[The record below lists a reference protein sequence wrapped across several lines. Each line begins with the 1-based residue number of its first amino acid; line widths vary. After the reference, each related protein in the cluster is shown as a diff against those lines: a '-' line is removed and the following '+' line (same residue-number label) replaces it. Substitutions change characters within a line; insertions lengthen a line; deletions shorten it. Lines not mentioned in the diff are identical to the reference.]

1 MSREIKFRIWDKKHK
16 RWFQGSTD
24 PKSIALQTDAIDLF
38 GEVII
43 FGEILH
49 DQNEDDVWKNDPDI
63 KGSLDVMDWL
73 EVCQYTGLRDKNGIP
88 IYEGDIL
95 SIPARKDKSNG
106 RLYKVEWHKVHAR
119 FNFANKN
126 GEFGE
131 INIGK
136 IKRAEVV
143 GNIHE
148 NPELLGGEE

>member
-1 MSREIKFRIWDKKHK
+1 MREIKFRIWDKKHK

-24 PKSIALQTDAIDLF
+24 QKSIALQTDAIDLF

-63 KGSLDVMDWL
+63 KGSLDVMNWL

-106 RLYKVEWHKVHAR
+106 KLYKVEWHRVHAR

-136 IKRAEVV
+136 IKRAEVI

-148 NPELLGGEE
+148 NPELLGEE

>member
-1 MSREIKFRIWDKKHK
+1 MSRELKFRAWVYYGEKLDKPDYS
-16 RWFQGSTD
+16 RDYGCLDRF
-24 PKSIALQTDAIDLF
+24 F
-38 GEVII
+38 
-43 FGEILH
+43 
-49 DQNEDDVWKNDPDI
+49 EDHSENDCEQCI
-63 KGSLDVMDWL
+63 
-73 EVCQYTGLRDKNGIP
+73 EQYTGLKDKNGEE

-95 SIPARKDKSNG
+95 IIPARKDKLKG
-106 RLYKVEWHKVHAR
+106 YLYTVVWHKVHAR

-136 IKRAEVV
+136 IKRAEVI